1 MKNKLKQILTSKL
14 PAIGTWISMTDPYG
28 VEMVAGLGFDWLLI
42 DMEHIPITKETLL
55 GILMACKGS
64 ESVPI
69 VRVASSSAE
78 HFQAALDMGAQGV
91 MAPMINTAADAAL
104 AVQYCRYPP
113 QGRRGFGPLR
123 AARYMKEADSYRRE
137 ANEEMLLFVQ
147 IETPEAVQNASA
159 IISTP
164 GIDGI
169 FIGNGDLANFLNG
182 DAKAGSANVQKVVDD
197 LIAMANKASI
207 PIGLPTWSPEEFS
220 RYAKLGAQ
228 LLTIGGDLA
237 FLAVQAE
244 AELAGVRRML
254 NGGEAR
260 PGKP

>member
-1 MKNKLKQILTSKL
+1 MKNKLKQILASGR
-14 PAIGTWISMTDPYG
+14 PAIGTWISMTDSYG
-28 VEMVAGLGFDWLLI
+28 VEMIAALGFDWLLI
-42 DMEHIPITKETLL
+42 DMEHIPMSKVTLRD
-55 GILMACKGS
+55 ILIACKGS

-91 MAPMINTAADAAL
+91 MAPMINTADDAAL
-104 AVQYCRYPP
+104 AVRYCRYPP
-113 QGRRGFGPLR
+113 QGRRGFGPIR
-123 AARYMKEADSYRRE
+123 AARYMKEAESYRKE
-137 ANEEMLLFVQ
+137 ANEEILLFVQ
-147 IETPEAVQNASA
+147 IETPEAVRNASA
-159 IISTP
+159 ILGTP
-164 GIDGI
+164 GIDGL

-197 LIAMANKASI
+197 LIGMASSASI
-207 PIGLPTWSPEEFS
+207 PVGLPTWSPEEFS
-220 RYAKLGAQ
+220 RYVEQGAQ

-244 AELAGVRRML
+244 AELTGVRRVL
-254 NGGEAR
+254 NGGHAP

>member
-1 MKNKLKQILTSKL
+1 MKNKLKQILASGR

-28 VEMVAGLGFDWLLI
+28 VEMVAALGFDWLLI
-42 DMEHIPITKETLL
+42 DMEHVPMSKETLR

-69 VRVASSSAE
+69 VRVASASAE
-78 HFQAALDMGAQGV
+78 HFQAALDLGAQGV
-91 MAPMINTAADAAL
+91 MAPMINNAADAAV

-123 AARYMKEADSYRRE
+123 AARYMKESESYRKE
-137 ANEEMLLFVQ
+137 ANEEILLFVQ
-147 IETPEAVQNASA
+147 IETPEAVRNAAA
-159 IISTP
+159 ILGTP

-169 FIGNGDLANFLNG
+169 YIGNGDLASFLNG
-182 DAKAGSANVQKVVDD
+182 DAKPGSANVQKVVDD
-197 LIAMANKASI
+197 LIELANSASI
-207 PIGLPTWSPEEFS
+207 PIGLPTWSSGEFS
-220 RYAKLGAQ
+220 RYAEQGAR
-228 LLTIGGDLA
+228 LLTIGGDLS

-244 AELAGVRRML
+244 AELMNVRRVL
-254 NGGEAR
+254 NGGHPQ

>member
-1 MKNKLKQILTSKL
+1 MKNKLKRILASGQA
-14 PAIGTWISMTDPYG
+14 AIGTWISMTDPYG
-28 VEMVAGLGFDWLLI
+28 VEMVAALGFDWLLI
-42 DMEHIPITKETLL
+42 DMEHVPMSKETLR

-69 VRVASSSAE
+69 VRVASASAE
-78 HFQAALDMGAQGV
+78 HFQVALDLGAQGV
-91 MAPMINTAADAAL
+91 MAPMINNAADAAV

-123 AARYMKEADSYRRE
+123 AARYMKESESYRNE
-137 ANEEMLLFVQ
+137 ANGEILLFVQ

-159 IISTP
+159 ILGTP

-169 FIGNGDLANFLNG
+169 YIGNGDLASFLNG

-197 LIAMANKASI
+197 LIEMANRASI
-207 PIGLPTWSPEEFS
+207 PIGLPTWSPAEFS
-220 RYAKLGAQ
+220 RYAEQGAR

-237 FLAVQAE
+237 FLAAQAE
-244 AELAGVRRML
+244 AELMSVRRVL
-254 NGGEAR
+254 NGGHPKAG
-260 PGKP
+260 PP